1 MGLISTFIVTRSL
14 NASEYG
20 TWGLINGIITYI
32 MIIEPVVSYWVTREI
47 ARGIES
53 AKTAILSNGIFSIVG
68 IFAYLIIA
76 YLIGNNTNV
85 NQNDLLFGFIMIPA
99 TILNRTLIAINWG
112 WKPHAINYGA
122 LAQSLVQITTTLIF
136 IYFLHMGIS
145 GIIIAMT
152 ISYLSSVVVLSI
164 SARDKIKN
172 NIKIEFLKKW
182 LRLFWFPVYPGIAI
196 IIASMD
202 VAIFSLITGSVEGLA
217 FWSAAM
223 AISLLITNSRAISMA
238 VYPKLLGEEK
248 SEYLQ
253 ENITQLFYFAIP
265 ITALT
270 ISLAKPALFALN
282 PMYEVAFPV
291 VIFTSI
297 YMFFHILNN
306 VFQSILTGSEKV
318 DLNHASIKDYYKS
331 KLFSIPTISLFQ
343 SILYIGLIVVGLLVF
358 ESTTHSQLSLV
369 IYWSVIAFVTSFP
382 FTIYLYILVKKNFNV
397 FIDVNSISKYL
408 ITSVGVFGMTYA
420 LTEYFLVYEI
430 EAFRFIPN
438 LLLFVGLGIGGYISV
453 TYLIDWKTRNLFK
466 AIMGELKKS

>member
-1 MGLISTFIVTRSL
+1 
-14 NASEYG
+14 
-20 TWGLINGIITYI
+20 
-32 MIIEPVVSYWVTREI
+32 
-47 ARGIES
+47 
-53 AKTAILSNGIFSIVG
+53 
-68 IFAYLIIA
+68 
-76 YLIGNNTNV
+76 
-85 NQNDLLFGFIMIPA
+85 
-99 TILNRTLIAINWG
+99 
-112 WKPHAINYGA
+112 
-122 LAQSLVQITTTLIF
+122 
-136 IYFLHMGIS
+136 
-145 GIIIAMT
+145 MT

-164 SARDKIKN
+164 FARDKIKN
-172 NIKIEFLKKW
+172 RIKIEFLKKW

-202 VAIFSLITGSVEGLA
+202 VTIFLLITGSVEGLA

-270 ISLAKPALFALN
+270 ISFAKPALFALN
-282 PMYEVAFPV
+282 PMYETAFPV

-343 SILYIGLIVVGLLVF
+343 SILYIGLIAVGLLVF

-369 IYWSVIAFVTSFP
+369 VYWSVIAFVTSFP
-382 FTIYLYILVKKNFNV
+382 FTIYLYILIKKNFNV
-397 FIDVNSISKYL
+397 SIDVNSVSKYL
-408 ITSVGVFGMTYA
+408 ITSVGVFGITYV

-438 LLLFVGLGIGGYISV
+438 LLLFVGLGIGGYISI

-466 AIMGELKKS
+466 AIVGELKKS